1 MLTRILKKRFILTT
15 SVLFAI
21 SLMYLLP
28 KGKLYTL
35 DNVKEELVYV
45 EEDLNKEVI
54 YMLDDNNMLGRTEVV
69 INQNEIVD
77 KAKELLEVL
86 INDGK
91 NESKIPN
98 GFRGII
104 PGDTKINS
112 LTYDNNLIK
121 VDFSKELLNVQK
133 KYESKIVEAI
143 VYTLTSIKEV
153 DKVIIYVDGEILT
166 KLPKSGF
173 NLPSTL
179 DKSYGINKNYDL
191 TSYKNVNQVTI
202 YYISKY
208 NDETYYVPVT
218 KYLNDDRDKIK
229 IIIEELASSSSYNSN
244 LMSYLNSNTELLATD
259 QDVDSLFLT
268 FNEYIF
274 NDMNEKNILEEVIYT
289 ISLSVEANYDVKEVV
304 FQVDNQE
311 IYKSVI
317 KTIENS

>member
-28 KGKLYTL
+28 KEKLYTL

-143 VYTLTSIKEV
+143 VYTLTSINGV

-274 NDMNEKNILEEVIYT
+274 NDINDRNILEEVIYT

>member
-1 MLTRILKKRFILTT
+1 MLTKILKKRIILTT
-15 SVLFAI
+15 AVLFAI

-28 KGKLYTL
+28 KEKLYTL

-274 NDMNEKNILEEVIYT
+274 NDMNDKNILE
-289 ISLSVEANYDVKEVV
+289 
-304 FQVDNQE
+304 
-311 IYKSVI
+311 
-317 KTIENS
+317 

>member
-1 MLTRILKKRFILTT
+1 MLTKILKKRIILTT
-15 SVLFAI
+15 AVLFAI

-28 KGKLYTL
+28 KEKLYTL